1 MVRPAMV
8 KPYLDAF
15 MRIWRL
21 AIRPTRGRT
30 ALALRTAIISMV
42 AVLIGQIWQLPML
55 SLLTLTLAALWQGN
69 RVANM
74 KISILF
80 VIFFSLVTAALYIGL
95 LTTINNFLAT
105 LIFNLVLSFIFFFLS
120 TTSILGM
127 ISVIG
132 GLVLSYMLVSL
143 DNMPVGD
150 EVMRLILSA
159 WRVFLTVAGLLAF
172 VGSWFAPSPEQNLID
187 QIVERLTLSAKC
199 LARRGSGQPI
209 PQAWQDAVMD
219 TVGEGISGMF
229 GSLALAATESRWS
242 AEDLSCLRRA
252 ALNSFG
258 ILQILERCLKP
269 SGPITEEDCAYLAGR
284 LEELGQCFAENRRP
298 VSIEQEN
305 VCSGP
310 LAKEIERLVQEFSQP
325 LTADEVQLP
334 PASSGSDARAAP
346 KKKPGFF
353 LPGAFTDKEH
363 VRYAVKGTVSVCL
376 SIITY
381 KMLNWQ
387 GVHTC
392 IITCF
397 IVSLPTMGAVLDKQ
411 RLRIC
416 GALIGCSMAMGIIT
430 WVMPHLTNIAQLLL
444 AVGIV
449 IFLGAWVKAG
459 DQRIS
464 YMGLQII
471 VAFSLSDLAKFVPS
485 TDLTVPRDRII
496 GILIGLGISFV
507 VHTVFW
513 PRSAMTGALQKL
525 KAVDALLAQDVT
537 GWNHDQ
543 RMLQAAKVQET
554 ASGAMS
560 QLRQAMLEPSYM
572 RPTRHRMRQ
581 YLLFL
586 RRAAMSAGSLFGD
599 IAANRQKQAL
609 RLGQI
614 LKGGEAA
621 SLNEGGGL

>member
-21 AIRPTRGRT
+21 AVRPTRGRT

-74 KISILF
+74 KISVLF
-80 VIFFSLVTAALYIGL
+80 VIFFSFVTAALYVGL

-105 LIFNLVLSFIFFFLS
+105 LIFNLVLSFIFFYLS

-150 EVMRLILSA
+150 EVVRLILSA

-172 VGSWFAPSPEQNLID
+172 VGSWFAPSPRQNLVD

-209 PQAWQDAVMD
+209 PQAWQDAVID
-219 TVGEGISGMF
+219 TVGEGVSGMF
-229 GSLALAATESRWS
+229 GSLGLATIENRWK
-242 AEDLSCLRRA
+242 AEDLSYLRRA

-258 ILQILERCLKP
+258 VIQILERCLKP
-269 SGPITEEDCAYLAGR
+269 NDPISEADCAYLAGQ
-284 LEELGQCFAENRRP
+284 LEELRACFEDNRHP
-298 VSIEQEN
+298 VSIEQKD

-310 LAKEIERLVQEFSQP
+310 LAKEMERLIQEFAQP
-325 LTADEVQLP
+325 LTVEEMQLP
-334 PASSGSDARAAP
+334 ASKKPDAEAVA

-363 VRYAVKGTVSVCL
+363 VRYAVKGTVSVGL
-376 SIITY
+376 SIVTY
-381 KMLNWQ
+381 KILNWQ

-411 RLRIC
+411 RLRIF

-430 WVMPHLTNIAQLLL
+430 WVMPHLTDIAQLLL

-471 VAFSLSDLAKFVPS
+471 VAFSLSDLAKFVPA

-496 GILIGLGISFV
+496 GILIGLAISYV
-507 VHTVFW
+507 VHTLFW

-560 QLRQAMLEPSYM
+560 QLRQAMLEPAYM
-572 RPTRHRMRQ
+572 RPTKHRMRQ

-586 RRAAMSAGSLFGD
+586 RRAVMSAGSLFGD
-599 IAANRQKQAL
+599 IAATRQKQAL

-614 LKGGEAA
+614 VKGGEAA
-621 SLNEGGGL
+621 SLNKGGGL